1 VGAML
6 MYRKIY
12 SNDFKQKLV
21 KEAMDIG
28 NISAV
33 ARQHDVSRFLLA
45 KWVQK
50 ENNPYKPKEPTRS
63 KNDLELEN
71 QKLKNILGEKDL
83 QIAIL
88 EELLK
93 KTKRT

>member
-1 VGAML
+1 

-12 SNDFKQKLV
+12 SNEFKQKLV
-21 KEAMDIG
+21 KEALELG

-33 ARQHDVSRFLLA
+33 ARQHNVSRFLLA

-50 ENNPYKPKEPTRS
+50 ENNPYKPKEPIRS

-71 QKLKNILGEKDL
+71 QKLKKFLG
-83 QIAIL
+83 
-88 EELLK
+88 
-93 KTKRT
+93 